1 MMTDDEI
8 VQQLTYIHQTLEL
21 IALLLAVVA
30 LSQGFFGL
38 VAGGV
43 AILLLV
49 GNSISRAL

>member
-1 MMTDDEI
+1 MTDDEI
-8 VQQLTYIHQTLEL
+8 VQQLMYIHQTLEL

-30 LSQGFFGL
+30 LSQGSFGV
-38 VAGGV
+38 VAGSV